1 MKVPRIS
8 EAEWRVMKILW
19 AKSPLTANEVVDEL
33 SAATRW
39 SDKTIKT
46 LINRLTK
53 KGALGFKR
61 QGRMYLYHPRVA
73 EVDCARAEGRSFLK
87 RVYGGALP
95 PMLAAFLEEQ
105 RLSRSEI
112 EELKRI
118 LDYRGRS

>member
-1 MKVPRIS
+1 MKVPKIS

-19 AKSPLTANEVVDEL
+19 LKSPLTANAVVDEL
-33 SAATRW
+33 SSATRW

-53 KGALGFKR
+53 KGALGFER
-61 QGRMYLYHPRVA
+61 QGRMYLYRPLVA

-87 RVYGGALP
+87 RVYDGALT
-95 PMLAAFLEEQ
+95 PMLAAFLEEHN
-105 RLSRSEI
+105 LSRSEI

-118 LDYRGRS
+118 LDDGGRS

>member
-19 AKSPLTANEVVDEL
+19 AKSPLTANEVVEEL

-53 KGALGFKR
+53 KGALGFKQ

-87 RVYGGALP
+87 RVYGGAVT

-118 LDYRGRS
+118 LDDKGRS

>member
-1 MKVPRIS
+1 MKVPKIS
-8 EAEWRVMKILW
+8 EAEWRVMKVLW
-19 AKSPLTANEVVDEL
+19 AKSPLTANEVVDAL

-61 QGRMYLYHPRVA
+61 QGRMYLYHPRVEEA
-73 EVDCARAEGRSFLK
+73 DCARAEGRSFLR
-87 RVYGGALP
+87 RVYGGALT

-105 RLSRSEI
+105 SLSRSEI
-112 EELKRI
+112 AELKRI
-118 LDYRGRS
+118 LDDKGRS